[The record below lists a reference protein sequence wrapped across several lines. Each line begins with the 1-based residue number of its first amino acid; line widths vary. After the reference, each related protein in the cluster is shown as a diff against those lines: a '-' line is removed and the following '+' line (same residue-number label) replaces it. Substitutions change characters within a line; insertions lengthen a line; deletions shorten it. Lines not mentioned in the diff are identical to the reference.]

1 MHSKSYFPIAKNLR
15 QAIGVAYDG
24 HYIYWTDIYS
34 ERESIVRSLENGENK
49 EVSIFTI
56 FLYIY
61 SVSEYFTK
69 YRPNFLYNFFIEK
82 LAYVFRLYSYN
93 Y

>member
-1 MHSKSYFPIAKNLR
+1 MLLFSSKNEIRGYIMHSKSYFPIAKNLR

-56 FLYIY
+56 PLYIIC
-61 SVSEYFTK
+61 SLSENFKKVS
-69 YRPNFLYNFFIEK
+69 
-82 LAYVFRLYSYN
+82 
-93 Y
+93 